1 MKSETGRK
9 RIALVDDHALL
20 REGLRQMIERDPQ
33 LEVCGEAEDVEEAL
47 ALIEEQRPHLTILD
61 LALRKSNGF
70 DLIGQIKARFP
81 SVRILVLSMRDERL
95 YAERCLRAGAEGYV
109 EKGDAAREIVA
120 AVHAVLSDQIH
131 LSQALSNLILDR
143 VMRQGGEVGESAVS
157 SLSRREQ
164 QLLELIGQGLTT
176 QEIADRLDLSPKT
189 VHTYRDHLKE
199 KLHVDNLYQLVRYA
213 VSWKLQHE

>member
-1 MKSETGRK
+1 MQSETGRK

-20 REGLRQMIERDPQ
+20 RQGLRQVIEHDPE

-47 ALIEEQRPHLTILD
+47 ALIEEQRPHLAILD
-61 LALRKSNGF
+61 LGLRKSSGF

-81 SVRILVLSMRDERL
+81 SVRVLVLSMHDERL

-109 EKGDAAREIVA
+109 QKGDAVKHIVA

-131 LSQALSNLILDR
+131 VSPALSALILDR
-143 VMRQGGEVGESAVS
+143 VTRQGGGVEESAVA

-176 QEIADRLDLSPKT
+176 QEIADRLNLSPKT
-189 VHTYRDHLKE
+189 VHTYRDHLKQ

-213 VSWKLQHE
+213 VSWKLHHE